1 MIFLPHDRH
10 GHHDRRGRHRDRHG
24 HHDHRD
30 RHAPHLHAEFQF
42 QSQKCLL
49 LNPK

>member
-1 MIFLPHDRH
+1 MIFLLHDRH
-10 GHHDRRGRHRDRHG
+10 DRRDRHRHDHRDRRHR
-24 HHDHRD
+24 DHRD